1 MRISEFRHAFVTGGA
16 SGFGLAIANAMA
28 GHGVRVTLA
37 DVDEEALAAVQA
49 ERGELFRTSVLDVRD
64 REGWREARARAE
76 VDFGS
81 VDLLFNNAGIGPDGS
96 ELADM
101 SPESFDRMI
110 AINLTGVLNGVST
123 FAASLRDAGRG
134 HIASTSSMSGMA
146 ADNAGLGSY
155 GPAKFGVVAMMEVLR
170 REMEPFGV
178 GVSVFCPGTTATNLI
193 ASTRRFGSDR
203 FPEEASLLDLPVK
216 PEQLAPA
223 ILRGIEENRLYIFT
237 HTERRAAVEERFAG
251 IMAGFDAA

>member
-1 MRISEFRHAFVTGGA
+1 
-16 SGFGLAIANAMA
+16 
-28 GHGVRVTLA
+28 
-37 DVDEEALAAVQA
+37 
-49 ERGELFRTSVLDVRD
+49 
-64 REGWREARARAE
+64 
-76 VDFGS
+76 
-81 VDLLFNNAGIGPDGS
+81 
-96 ELADM
+96 
-101 SPESFDRMI
+101 
-110 AINLTGVLNGVST
+110 
-123 FAASLRDAGRG
+123 
-134 HIASTSSMSGMA
+134 
-146 ADNAGLGSY
+146 
-155 GPAKFGVVAMMEVLR
+155 
-170 REMEPFGV
+170 MEPFGV